1 MRMQPQIRA
10 GLLVG
15 LQPAVE
21 ALGGDIDQVMELA
34 QVPTDVLAN
43 PEHYIPYRS
52 YLRVLAAA
60 AHHTRCPQ
68 LGLQMSR
75 NLGAD
80 NMGVTGF
87 VMTQAVSVGSAW
99 ASLQRFYHVHDTY
112 GAVLLTENEGLACVR
127 YEIPRA
133 GLPGEQQSLDVAA
146 GVATNIHRM
155 LCGHHARLVSVH
167 FPYSAPLDLSPY
179 EPLSSD
185 EILFDQPGFAIFFPA
200 QLLQHPVASANP
212 EMKMFLETYLE
223 SLEVAG
229 QHATSRQVERLIR
242 DFLSTGECTLSHV
255 AKFLS
260 TSVRALQ
267 NRLSAEHTSYQMLLD
282 KIRRELAVK
291 HLSQGDMQLTQ
302 LAYLLGY
309 SELSAFSRSFKHWYG
324 TSPRN
329 WQQSQL
335 LTSSA
340 PL

>member
-1 MRMQPQIRA
+1 MAVKIQPRIRA

-21 ALGGDIDQVMELA
+21 GLGGDIKQVMELA
-34 QVPTDVLAN
+34 QVSKDVLVN

-60 AHHTRCPQ
+60 AQCTNSPDF
-68 LGLQMSR
+68 GLHMSR
-75 NLGAD
+75 TLGAG

-112 GAVLLTENEGLACVR
+112 GAVTLTESEGLACVR
-127 YEIPRA
+127 YEIPLA

-155 LCGHHARLVSVH
+155 LCGHDARLVSIC
-167 FPYSAPLDLSPY
+167 FPYSRPLDLNPY

-185 EILFDQPGFAIFFPA
+185 QFLFEQAGFAMFFPA
-200 QLLQHPVASANP
+200 HLLRRPVASANP
-212 EMKMFLETYLE
+212 EMKEFLETYLE
-223 SLEVAG
+223 SLELAG
-229 QHATSRQVERLIR
+229 QHAASLQVEKLIR
-242 DFLSTGECTLSHV
+242 DFLSTGDCTLSHV
-255 AKFLS
+255 ANFLS

-267 NRLSAEHTSYQMLLD
+267 NRLSDEQTSYQMLLD

-291 HLSQGDMQLTQ
+291 HLIQGDMQLTQ

-309 SELSAFSRSFKHWYG
+309 SELSAFSRSFKKWYG
-324 TSPRN
+324 MSPRN
-329 WQQSQL
+329 WQRSQL
-335 LTSSA
+335 VISR
-340 PL
+340 